1 MTVLPID
8 ICRAASY
15 HRAMI
20 ASFKD
25 REAQAIFN
33 QTPSRRLPRDIQK
46 RALNKLLMLNAAQEV
61 KDLRSPPSNKLA
73 ALGGDRQGQYSI
85 RINDQYRI
93 CFLWVDHSAHEVEI
107 VDYH

>member
-1 MTVLPID
+1 
-8 ICRAASY
+8 
-15 HRAMI
+15 MI

-25 REAQAIFN
+25 REAQGIFN
-33 QTPSRRLPRDIQK
+33 QTASRRLPREIQK
-46 RALNKLLMLNAAQEV
+46 RALNKLLMIHAAKDI
-61 KDLRSPPSNKLA
+61 KDLRNPPSNKLE

-93 CFLWVDHSAHEVEI
+93 CFRWVDNSAQAVEI